1 MAERLDWARLAAAL
15 DNVTFSLQPSLREL
29 PAGTLALGIGDG
41 ASSGIAL
48 NCKNGGHHRS
58 LTAWLGAMDDAERRA
73 LADKARSQPITH
85 IVLEDFSLDSCFA
98 WLLFSQVRFSQN
110 HEGDGSEL
118 DEWVRYI
125 DQWEQGYYLDGDNV
139 GQSAACLHTVF
150 AHARLHAAHTATHH
164 YDAALLR
171 DGFIRCVKL
180 LAAFINHTRQPLQG
194 IASLPS
200 ADFLSAQ
207 AALAYEYQLYQLAI
221 ERAATCQLLV
231 EQADCRRK
239 MLVDALFLNEQ
250 NPSGLF
256 KIFARND
263 RTHSWSKNGFTLLGI
278 YRQQQQGT
286 GNDMVISV
294 DPKSGLS
301 LQRLWQ
307 ALEDEEDRR
316 WAGQRP
322 CSNPRPLHSYAG
334 VPNAP
339 DQPWWDDAGRYTLLG
354 APKNIAG
361 TQTPGSKLDW
371 WQDVLPL
378 IWQQGFIDHLEPC
391 LTRVAEP
398 VPQAEGQKRVCAWR
412 WNQPDAR
419 LQQTDTSSYL
429 TSTPSFEAWLAG
441 CSQPSLPNTPYAL
454 PQADHYEAHWQGDV
468 LIVSHQQGVTLFSRS
483 PDDPALD
490 DLLDVARRIA
500 ALSDEYAQ
508 FLRQTREI
516 FKKWPR
522 QLKQQAGTIEDKQWE
537 EEIFALRVN
546 ALNVLN
552 STDTLFASARQN
564 RLSEMLQRQ
573 WGLHEQ
579 RGNLFAQVDR
589 LDALMRDAIA
599 RQNSRRH
606 RIYGSLFS
614 ALGMGIAAS
623 HVWEPVRDIL
633 TTNEYE
639 WQLLLFKHPD
649 TPPQQLAE
657 IAGQSAHF
665 ELITLIVF
673 LAFGL
678 LGFILFWFFDIRSQ
692 EE

>member
-1 MAERLDWARLAAAL
+1 MAETLNWDRLAAAL
-15 DNVTFSLQPSLREL
+15 ENVTFSMRPSLREL
-29 PAGTLALGIGDG
+29 PAGTLALGIGDA
-41 ASSGIAL
+41 ASPGIAL
-48 NCKNGGHHRS
+48 NCKNGGQHRS
-58 LTAWLGAMDDAERRA
+58 LSAWLWAMDASERRA
-73 LADKARSQPITH
+73 LSDKARLQPITH
-85 IVLEDFSLDSCFA
+85 IVIEDFSLDSCFA
-98 WLLFSQVRFSQN
+98 WLLFSLFS
-110 HEGDGSEL
+110 HGEIHEL
-118 DEWVRYI
+118 DAWVRYI
-125 DQWEQGYYLDGDNV
+125 DQWEQGFYLDGDNF
-139 GQSAACLHTVF
+139 GHSAACLHTVF
-150 AHARLHAAHTATHH
+150 AHARLQAAQTATHT
-164 YDAALLR
+164 YDADLLR
-171 DGFIRCVKL
+171 HGFIRCLKL
-180 LAAFINHTRQPLQG
+180 LTAFINHTLEPLQG
-194 IASLPS
+194 IQSLPS
-200 ADFLSAQ
+200 AEYLAAQ

-221 ERAATCQLLV
+221 ERAVTCQLLV
-231 EQADCRRK
+231 EQADSRRK
-239 MLVDALFLNEQ
+239 MLVDALFLSEQ
-250 NPSGLF
+250 HPSGLF

-278 YRQQQQGT
+278 YRQQQAGT

-294 DPKSGLS
+294 DPTSGLS
-301 LQRLWQ
+301 LKSLWQ
-307 ALEDEEDRR
+307 ALEAEENRR
-316 WAGQRP
+316 WQGERP
-322 CSNPRPLHSYAG
+322 CDNPRPLHSYAG
-334 VPNAP
+334 ALNAP

-354 APKNIAG
+354 APKFLAN
-361 TQTPGSKLDW
+361 TNVPGSKLDW
-371 WQDVLPL
+371 WNDVLP
-378 IWQQGFIDHLEPC
+378 IVWQQGFTDYLQPC
-391 LTRVAEP
+391 LMRVDDADAP
-398 VPQAEGQKRVCAWR
+398 VEGQKRVCAWR

-441 CSQPSLPNTPYAL
+441 CSLPVMPTTPSAL
-454 PQADHYEAHWQGDV
+454 PAVDHYEAQWQGDV
-468 LIVSHQQGVTLFSRS
+468 LIVSHQQGVTLFSRA
-483 PDDPALD
+483 PDNKELEG
-490 DLLDVARRIA
+490 LLNVARRIA
-500 ALSDEYAQ
+500 MLSDEYAQ
-508 FLRQTREI
+508 FLGKTREI
-516 FKKWPR
+516 FKKWPQ
-522 QLKQQAGTIEDKQWE
+522 QLKQHAGTIEDKQWE

-552 STDTLFASARQN
+552 STDILFASAQQN

-649 TPPQQLAE
+649 TTPQQLAE

-665 ELITLIVF
+665 ELISLIVF

>member
-1 MAERLDWARLAAAL
+1 MAETLHWDRLAATL
-15 DNVTFSLQPSLREL
+15 EDVTFSLRPSEREL
-29 PAGTLALGIGDG
+29 SAGMLALGIGDA
-41 ASSGIAL
+41 ASAGIAL
-48 NCKNGGHHRS
+48 NCKNGSPHRS
-58 LTAWLGAMDDAERRA
+58 LSAWLWAMDDHERRA
-73 LADKARSQPITH
+73 LCEKARTQPLRH
-85 IVLEDFSLDSCFA
+85 IVIEDFSLDSCFA
-98 WLLFSQVRFSQN
+98 WLLFSLFA
-110 HEGDGSEL
+110 DGQTDGLE
-118 DEWVRYI
+118 DWVRYI
-125 DQWEQGYYLDGDNV
+125 DQWEQGFYLDGDNV
-139 GQSAACLHTVF
+139 GHSAACLHTVF
-150 AHARLHAAHTATHH
+150 AHARLHAAQTRTHH
-164 YDAALLR
+164 YDADLLR
-171 DGFIRCVKL
+171 DGFLRCVKL
-180 LAAFINHTRQPLQG
+180 LVAFINHTRQPLLG
-194 IASLPS
+194 IQALPS
-200 ADFLSAQ
+200 ADYLAAQ

-231 EQADCRRK
+231 EQADSSRN

-250 NPSGLF
+250 TPSGLF

-263 RTHSWSKNGFTLLGI
+263 RIHSWSKNGFTLLGI
-278 YRQQQQGT
+278 YRPALQGT

-301 LQRLWQ
+301 LRQLWQ
-307 ALEDEEDRR
+307 ALEAEENRR
-316 WAGQRP
+316 WEGLRP
-322 CSNPRPLHSYAG
+322 CQHPRPLHSYAG
-334 VPNAP
+334 VADAP

-354 APKNIAG
+354 APKNLAHSG
-361 TQTPGSKLDW
+361 EPGSKLDW

-378 IWQQGFIDHLEPC
+378 IWQQGFVDYLAPC
-391 LTRVAEP
+391 LTRVDDASAP
-398 VPQAEGQKRVCAWR
+398 VEGQKQICAWG
-412 WNQPDAR
+412 WNQPDVR
-419 LQQTDTSSYL
+419 LQQTDASSYL
-429 TSTPSFEAWLAG
+429 TRTPSFEAWLAG
-441 CSQPSLPNTPYAL
+441 CSQPSLPATPYAL
-454 PQADHYEAHWQGDV
+454 PQAEHYEAQWQGDV
-468 LIVSHQQGVTLFSRS
+468 LIVSHQQGVTLFSRV
-483 PDDPALD
+483 PDNPALAEM
-490 DLLDVARRIA
+490 LNVARRIA
-500 ALSDEYAQ
+500 SLSDAYAQ

-516 FKKWPR
+516 FKKWPAR
-522 QLKQQAGTIEDKQWE
+522 LNQQAGTIEDKQWE

-552 STDTLFASARQN
+552 STDTLFTSAREN

-599 RQNSRRH
+599 RQHSRRH

-639 WQLLLFKHPD
+639 WQLMLFKHPE
-649 TPPQQLAE
+649 TTTQQLAE

-665 ELITLIVF
+665 ELISLIVF

>member
-1 MAERLDWARLAAAL
+1 MAERLNWDRLAAAL
-15 DNVTFSLQPSLREL
+15 EHVTFSMRPSLREL
-29 PAGTLALGIGDG
+29 PAGMLALGIGDA
-41 ASSGIAL
+41 ASPGIAL
-48 NCKNGGHHRS
+48 NCKNGGQHRS
-58 LTAWLGAMDDAERRA
+58 LSAWLWAMDASERRA
-73 LADKARSQPITH
+73 LSDKARSQPITH
-85 IVLEDFSLDSCFA
+85 IAIEDFSLDSCFA
-98 WLLFSQVRFSQN
+98 WLLFSLFS
-110 HEGDGSEL
+110 DGECPEL
-118 DEWVRYI
+118 DAWVRYI
-125 DQWEQGYYLDGDNV
+125 DQWEQGFYLDGDNV
-139 GQSAACLHTVF
+139 GRSAACLHTVF
-150 AHARLHAAHTATHH
+150 AHARLHAAQTATRD
-164 YDAALLR
+164 YDTALLR
-171 DGFIRCVKL
+171 DGFIRCLKL
-180 LAAFINHTRQPLQG
+180 LTAFINHTLEPLQG
-194 IASLPS
+194 MQSLPS
-200 ADFLSAQ
+200 TDYLAAQ

-221 ERAATCQLLV
+221 ERAVTCQLLV
-231 EQADCRRK
+231 EQADSRRK
-239 MLVDALFLNEQ
+239 MLVDALFLSEQ
-250 NPSGLF
+250 HPSGLF

-263 RTHSWSKNGFTLLGI
+263 RVHSWSKNGFTLLGI

-294 DPKSGLS
+294 DPTSGLS
-301 LQRLWQ
+301 LKNLWQ
-307 ALEDEEDRR
+307 ALEAEENRR
-316 WAGQRP
+316 WEGRRP
-322 CSNPRPLHSYAG
+322 CDNPRPLHSYAG
-334 VPNAP
+334 VSNAP

-354 APKNIAG
+354 APKTIGNTDI
-361 TQTPGSKLDW
+361 PGSKLDW
-371 WQDVLPL
+371 WRDVLPL
-378 IWQQGFIDHLEPC
+378 IWQQGFVDHLQPC
-391 LTRVAEP
+391 LTRVDEA
-398 VPQAEGQKRVCAWR
+398 VASAEGQKRVCAWR

-419 LQQTDTSSYL
+419 LQQTDTSGYL

-441 CSQPSLPNTPYAL
+441 CSQPLMPTTPGAL
-454 PQADHYEAHWQGDV
+454 PAADHYEAQWQGDV

-483 PDDPALD
+483 PDNPQLEG
-490 DLLDVARRIA
+490 LVNVARRIA

-516 FKKWPR
+516 FKKWPQ

-552 STDTLFASARQN
+552 STDTLFASAQQN

-579 RGNLFAQVDR
+579 RGSLFAQVDR

-649 TPPQQLAE
+649 TTPQQLAE

-665 ELITLIVF
+665 ELISLIVF

>member
-1 MAERLDWARLAAAL
+1 MAETLNWDRLAAAL
-15 DNVTFSLQPSLREL
+15 ENVTFSMRPSLREL
-29 PAGTLALGIGDG
+29 PAGTLALGIGDA
-41 ASSGIAL
+41 ASPGIAL
-48 NCKNGGHHRS
+48 NCKNGGQHRS
-58 LTAWLGAMDDAERRA
+58 LSAWLWAMDASERRA
-73 LADKARSQPITH
+73 LSDKARLQPITH
-85 IVLEDFSLDSCFA
+85 IAIEDFSLDSCFA
-98 WLLFSQVRFSQN
+98 WLLFSLFS
-110 HEGDGSEL
+110 HGEIREL
-118 DEWVRYI
+118 DAWVRYI
-125 DQWEQGYYLDGDNV
+125 DQWEQGFYLDGDNF
-139 GQSAACLHTVF
+139 GHSAACLHTVF
-150 AHARLHAAHTATHH
+150 AHARLHAAQTATHT
-164 YDAALLR
+164 YDADLLR
-171 DGFIRCVKL
+171 HGFIRCLKL
-180 LAAFINHTRQPLQG
+180 LTAFINHTLEPLQG
-194 IASLPS
+194 IQSLPS
-200 ADFLSAQ
+200 AEYLAAQ

-221 ERAATCQLLV
+221 ERAVTCQLLV
-231 EQADCRRK
+231 EQADSRRK
-239 MLVDALFLNEQ
+239 MLVDALFLSEQ
-250 NPSGLF
+250 HPSGLF

-278 YRQQQQGT
+278 YRQQQAGT

-294 DPKSGLS
+294 DPTSGLS
-301 LQRLWQ
+301 LKSLWQ
-307 ALEDEEDRR
+307 ALEAEENRR
-316 WAGQRP
+316 WQGERP
-322 CSNPRPLHSYAG
+322 CDNPRPLHSYAG
-334 VPNAP
+334 ALNAP

-354 APKNIAG
+354 APKFLAN
-361 TQTPGSKLDW
+361 TNVPGSKLDW
-371 WQDVLPL
+371 WNDVLP
-378 IWQQGFIDHLEPC
+378 IVWQQGFTDYLQPC
-391 LTRVAEP
+391 LMRVDDADTP
-398 VPQAEGQKRVCAWR
+398 VEGQKRVCAWR

-441 CSQPSLPNTPYAL
+441 CSLPVMPTTPSAL
-454 PQADHYEAHWQGDV
+454 PAVDHYEAQWQGDV
-468 LIVSHQQGVTLFSRS
+468 LIVSHQQGVTLFSRA
-483 PDDPALD
+483 PDNKELEG
-490 DLLDVARRIA
+490 LLNVARRIA
-500 ALSDEYAQ
+500 RLSDEYAQ
-508 FLRQTREI
+508 FLGKTREI
-516 FKKWPR
+516 FKKWPQ
-522 QLKQQAGTIEDKQWE
+522 QLKQHAGTIEDKQWE
-537 EEIFALRVN
+537 EELFALRVN

-552 STDTLFASARQN
+552 STDILFASAQQN

-649 TPPQQLAE
+649 TTPQQLAE

-665 ELITLIVF
+665 ELISLIVF

>member
-1 MAERLDWARLAAAL
+1 MAETLNWDRLAAAL
-15 DNVTFSLQPSLREL
+15 ENVTFSMRPSLREL
-29 PAGTLALGIGDG
+29 PAGTLALGIGDA
-41 ASSGIAL
+41 ASPGIAL
-48 NCKNGGHHRS
+48 NCKNGGQHCS
-58 LTAWLGAMDDAERRA
+58 LSAWLWAMDASERRA
-73 LADKARSQPITH
+73 LSDKARLQPITH
-85 IVLEDFSLDSCFA
+85 IAIEDFSLDSCFA
-98 WLLFSQVRFSQN
+98 WLLFSLFS
-110 HEGDGSEL
+110 HGEIREL
-118 DEWVRYI
+118 DAWVRYI
-125 DQWEQGYYLDGDNV
+125 DQWEQGFYLDGDHF
-139 GQSAACLHTVF
+139 GHSAACLHTVF
-150 AHARLHAAHTATHH
+150 AHARLHAAQTATHT
-164 YDAALLR
+164 YDADLLR
-171 DGFIRCVKL
+171 HGFIRCLKL
-180 LAAFINHTRQPLQG
+180 LTAFINHTLEPLQG
-194 IASLPS
+194 IQSLPS
-200 ADFLSAQ
+200 AEYLAAQ

-221 ERAATCQLLV
+221 ERAVTCQLLV
-231 EQADCRRK
+231 EQADSRRK
-239 MLVDALFLNEQ
+239 MLVDALFLSEQ
-250 NPSGLF
+250 HPSGLF

-278 YRQQQQGT
+278 YRQQQAGT

-294 DPKSGLS
+294 DPTSGLS
-301 LQRLWQ
+301 LKSLWQ
-307 ALEDEEDRR
+307 ALEAEENRR
-316 WAGQRP
+316 WQGERP
-322 CSNPRPLHSYAG
+322 CDNPRPLHSYAG
-334 VPNAP
+334 ALNAP

-354 APKNIAG
+354 APKFLGN
-361 TQTPGSKLDW
+361 TNVPGSKLDW
-371 WQDVLPL
+371 WNDVLP
-378 IWQQGFIDHLEPC
+378 IVWQQGFTDYLQPC
-391 LTRVAEP
+391 LMRVDDADAP
-398 VPQAEGQKRVCAWR
+398 VEGQKRVCAWR

-441 CSQPSLPNTPYAL
+441 CSLPVMPTTPSAL
-454 PQADHYEAHWQGDV
+454 PAVDHYEAQWQGDV
-468 LIVSHQQGVTLFSRS
+468 LIVSHQQGVTLFSRA
-483 PDDPALD
+483 PDNKELEG
-490 DLLDVARRIA
+490 LLNVARRIA
-500 ALSDEYAQ
+500 MLSDEYAQ
-508 FLRQTREI
+508 FLGKTREI
-516 FKKWPR
+516 FKKWPQ
-522 QLKQQAGTIEDKQWE
+522 QLKQHGGPSEDKQWE

-552 STDTLFASARQN
+552 STDILFASAQQN

-649 TPPQQLAE
+649 TTPQQLAE

-665 ELITLIVF
+665 ELISLIVF

>member
-1 MAERLDWARLAAAL
+1 MAETLNWDRLAVAL
-15 DNVTFSLQPSLREL
+15 ENVTFSMRPSLREL
-29 PAGTLALGIGDG
+29 PAGTLALGIGDA
-41 ASSGIAL
+41 ASPGIAL
-48 NCKNGGHHRS
+48 NCKNGGQHRS
-58 LTAWLGAMDDAERRA
+58 LSAWLWAMDASERRA
-73 LADKARSQPITH
+73 LSDKARLQPITH
-85 IVLEDFSLDSCFA
+85 IAIEDFSLDSCFA
-98 WLLFSQVRFSQN
+98 WLLFSLFS
-110 HEGDGSEL
+110 HGEIHEL
-118 DEWVRYI
+118 DAWVRYI
-125 DQWEQGYYLDGDNV
+125 DQWEQGFYLDGDNF
-139 GQSAACLHTVF
+139 GHSAACLHTVF
-150 AHARLHAAHTATHH
+150 AHARLHAAQTATHT
-164 YDAALLR
+164 YDADLLR
-171 DGFIRCVKL
+171 HGFIRCLKL
-180 LAAFINHTRQPLQG
+180 LTAFINHTLEPLQG
-194 IASLPS
+194 IQSLPS
-200 ADFLSAQ
+200 AEYLAAQ

-221 ERAATCQLLV
+221 ERAVTCQLLV
-231 EQADCRRK
+231 EQADSRRK
-239 MLVDALFLNEQ
+239 MLVDALFLSEQ
-250 NPSGLF
+250 HPSGLF

-278 YRQQQQGT
+278 YRQQQAGT

-294 DPKSGLS
+294 DPTSGLS
-301 LQRLWQ
+301 LKSLWQ
-307 ALEDEEDRR
+307 ALEAEENRR
-316 WAGQRP
+316 WQGERP
-322 CSNPRPLHSYAG
+322 CDNPRPLYSYAG
-334 VPNAP
+334 ALNAP

-354 APKNIAG
+354 APKFLGN
-361 TQTPGSKLDW
+361 THVPGSKLDW
-371 WQDVLPL
+371 WNDVLP
-378 IWQQGFIDHLEPC
+378 IVWQQGFTDYLQPC
-391 LTRVAEP
+391 LMRVDDADAP
-398 VPQAEGQKRVCAWR
+398 VEGQKRVCAWR

-441 CSQPSLPNTPYAL
+441 CSLPVMPTTPGAL
-454 PQADHYEAHWQGDV
+454 PAVDHYEAQWQGDV
-468 LIVSHQQGVTLFSRS
+468 LIVSHQQGVTLFSRA
-483 PDDPALD
+483 PDNKELEG
-490 DLLDVARRIA
+490 LLNVARRIA
-500 ALSDEYAQ
+500 MLSDEYAQ
-508 FLRQTREI
+508 FLGKTREI
-516 FKKWPR
+516 FKKWPQ
-522 QLKQQAGTIEDKQWE
+522 QLKQHAGTIEDKQWE

-552 STDTLFASARQN
+552 STDILFASAQQN

-649 TPPQQLAE
+649 TTPQQLAE

-665 ELITLIVF
+665 ELISLIVF